1 MASIDDY
8 PLQPPP
14 AGAKS
19 NFVNPESRG
28 PVIVAICYTFI
39 SLMWLILL
47 SRLYS
52 KAWVIC
58 KVGWDDGK
66 PLFFWFDQC
75 LLEETAFATLAAVRT
90 MCPSKAVTINLNV
103 KR

>member
-1 MASIDDY
+1 MASLDNY

-14 AGAKS
+14 PGEKS

-66 PLFFWFDQC
+66 PP
-75 LLEETAFATLAAVRT
+75 LLLVWSMLTGENSICYTCCSVYHVPLK
-90 MCPSKAVTINLNV
+90 SGDNQLNAN
-103 KR
+103 R

>member
-1 MASIDDY
+1 MAALDDY

-14 AGAKS
+14 PGQVS
-19 NFVNPESRG
+19 NFFDPESRG
-28 PVIVAICYTFI
+28 PVLIAICYTFI

-66 PLFFWFDQC
+66 PHLI
-75 LLEETAFATLAAVRT
+75 LV
-90 MCPSKAVTINLNV
+90 
-103 KR
+103 

>member
-1 MASIDDY
+1 MASLDDY

-14 AGAKS
+14 PGQLP

-28 PVIVAICYTFI
+28 PAIVAVCSTFI
-39 SLMWLILL
+39 FLMWLVLL

-58 KVGWDDGK
+58 KLGWDDG
-66 PLFFWFDQC
+66 
-75 LLEETAFATLAAVRT
+75 
-90 MCPSKAVTINLNV
+90 
-103 KR
+103 